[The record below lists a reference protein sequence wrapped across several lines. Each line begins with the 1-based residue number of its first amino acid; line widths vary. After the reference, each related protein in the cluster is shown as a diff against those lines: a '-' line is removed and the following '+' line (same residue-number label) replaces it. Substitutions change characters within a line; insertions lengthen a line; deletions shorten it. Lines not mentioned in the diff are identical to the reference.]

1 MQNTDSF
8 SPSYWNRD
16 TAIDYNITDDF
27 SNITKKIKQG
37 ELKIAVYGL
46 GHVGSPI
53 AAVWLRAGAHVIVT
67 DKSVKVLENAKKGRS
82 HVPEPGVNEAFRKG
96 LDENRFEIYEDPVK
110 ASRDSFFKM
119 ICVPVLT
126 ESNRSCNT
134 PDSFNSPTTNSAD
147 LTSVKDVTEAIG
159 KGIKKGDVVA
169 LNPTCSSRDYRRN
182 HTSYNRTNRW
192 R

>member
-53 AAVWLRAGAHVIVT
+53 AEFG
-67 DKSVKVLENAKKGRS
+67 LEL
-82 HVPEPGVNEAFRKG
+82 V
-96 LDENRFEIYEDPVK
+96 
-110 ASRDSFFKM
+110 
-119 ICVPVLT
+119 
-126 ESNRSCNT
+126 
-134 PDSFNSPTTNSAD
+134 
-147 LTSVKDVTEAIG
+147 
-159 KGIKKGDVVA
+159 
-169 LNPTCSSRDYRRN
+169 
-182 HTSYNRTNRW
+182 RT
-192 R
+192 